1 MEAGFVFSM
10 TRAGGYYTRIEIT
23 HPHKY
28 QTSNLRNRIQ
38 FCHRYDIEMMP
49 PSKTQPGGE
58 VSDKK
63 NPKQTTKTGK
73 SQNVLLAITLNFRI
87 INFY

>member
-28 QTSNLRNRIQ
+28 QTSNLPRHNQIQ

-63 NPKQTTKTGK
+63 NPNKQQKQENLK
-73 SQNVLLAITLNFRI
+73 MYCWQ
-87 INFY
+87 